1 MGVTPEKRRGEKQNE
16 EDKKNPRSWL

>member
-1 MGVTPEKRRGEKQNE
+1 MGVTPEERRGEKQNE